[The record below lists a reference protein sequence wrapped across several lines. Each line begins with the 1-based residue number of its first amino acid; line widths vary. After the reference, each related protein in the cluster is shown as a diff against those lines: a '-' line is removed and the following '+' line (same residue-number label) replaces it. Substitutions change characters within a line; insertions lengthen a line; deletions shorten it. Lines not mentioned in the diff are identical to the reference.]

1 MFFPIICPRRRALL
15 DCAHQRSGPAQ
26 PITAPQTEI
35 PMRNCH
41 CSRSQLGSGVAHG
54 RYHQAHPTLAIG
66 HPQTEQPAVHPLVIP
81 LSLSPTTTAAQ
92 TNITA
97 VPAVRRKRKKITRSH
112 LRVSL
117 LIRPEQ
123 PPQPRRRLTSSR
135 HNWDGYQILRSAGT
149 IHSA

>member
-1 MFFPIICPRRRALL
+1 MFFPIICPRRCALL

-92 TNITA
+92 TNITTCCS
-97 VPAVRRKRKKITRSH
+97 RRQKKKKKNHPLSSSSVFVDSPGATSAAASTSDV
-112 LRVSL
+112 LSAQL
-117 LIRPEQ
+117 GWLPDTQIR
-123 PPQPRRRLTSSR
+123 RYDT
-135 HNWDGYQILRSAGT
+135 
-149 IHSA
+149 